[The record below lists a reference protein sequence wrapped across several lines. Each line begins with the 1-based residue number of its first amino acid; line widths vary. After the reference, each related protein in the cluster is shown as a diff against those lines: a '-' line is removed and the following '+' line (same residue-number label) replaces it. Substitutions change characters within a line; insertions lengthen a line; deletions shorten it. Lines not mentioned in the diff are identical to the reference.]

1 MFDEEKLL
9 VSMMKAGN
17 SYAFEKL
24 YFKYCKKLYNFIFS
38 ICKNREDTEGLVQ
51 SVFMKVWEKRTEID
65 KEQSFSGYIFRIA
78 KNSLLNKIKKR
89 INERAY
95 LDYLLSRP
103 EDLSNS
109 VEKNI
114 NFLEL
119 NIEIERLINNIP
131 EKRREIFLLSRIEG
145 LTYREIA
152 AKLSISVNTVNTQI
166 SKSLEELRDRLPDKF
181 FPARKQTDSKSNN
194 K

>member
-1 MFDEEKLL
+1 MSDEEKLF

-24 YFKYCKKLYNFIFS
+24 YFKYCKKLYNFVFS

-51 SVFMKVWEKRTEID
+51 LVFMKVWEKRSEID
-65 KEQSFSGYIFRIA
+65 PELSFSGYIFRIA
-78 KNSLLNKIKKR
+78 KNSLLNRLKKKV
-89 INERAY
+89 NERVY
-95 LDYLLSRP
+95 MDYLLSRP

-119 NIEIERLINNIP
+119 NLEIERLINNIP
-131 EKRREIFLLSRIEG
+131 EKRRKIFLLSRMEG

-152 AKLSISVNTVNTQI
+152 EKLNISVNTVNTQI
-166 SKSLEELRDRLPDKF
+166 SKTLEELRDRLEDKIFPDLT
-181 FPARKQTDSKSNN
+181 QTDNKGNN
-194 K
+194 L

>member
-1 MFDEEKLL
+1 MSDEEKLL
-9 VSMMKAGN
+9 VSLVKAGN

-24 YFKYCKKLYNFIFS
+24 YFKYCKKLYNFAFS
-38 ICKNREDTEGLVQ
+38 ICKNREDAEGLVQ
-51 SVFMKVWEKRTEID
+51 LVFMKVWEKRTEID
-65 KEQSFSGYIFRIA
+65 TELSFSGYIFRIA
-78 KNSLLNKIKKR
+78 KNSLLNKIKKK
-89 INERAY
+89 INEKVY

-114 NFLEL
+114 MFLEL

-131 EKRREIFLLSRIEG
+131 EKRRNIFLLSRMEG

-152 AKLSISVNTVNTQI
+152 AKLNISVNIVNTQI
-166 SKSLEELRDRLPDKF
+166 SKSLEELRDSLPDKL
-181 FPARKQTDSKSNN
+181 FPAREKTGSKSEIE
-194 K
+194 

>member
-1 MFDEEKLL
+1 
-9 VSMMKAGN
+9 MMKAGN

-24 YFKYCKKLYNFIFS
+24 YFRYCKKLYNFVFS
-38 ICKNREDTEGLVQ
+38 ICKNREDTEELVQ
-51 SVFMKVWEKRTEID
+51 LVFMKVWEKRAEID
-65 KEQSFSGYIFRIA
+65 TELSFSGYIFRIA

-89 INERAY
+89 INERVY

-119 NIEIERLINNIP
+119 NLEIERLINNIP
-131 EKRREIFLLSRIEG
+131 EKRREIFLLSRMEG

-181 FPARKQTDSKSNN
+181 FTARGKTGNKSKIE
-194 K
+194 

>member
-1 MFDEEKLL
+1 MSDEEKIL

-24 YFKYCKKLYNFIFS
+24 YFRYCKKLYNFVFG
-38 ICKNREDTEGLVQ
+38 ICRNREDAEGLVQ
-51 SVFMKVWEKRTEID
+51 LVFMKVWEKRTEID
-65 KEQSFSGYIFRIA
+65 TELSFSGYIFRIA
-78 KNSLLNKIKKR
+78 KNSLLNKIKKK
-89 INERAY
+89 INEKVY

-131 EKRREIFLLSRIEG
+131 EKRRNIFLLSRMEG

-152 AKLSISVNTVNTQI
+152 AKLNISVNTVNTQI
-166 SKSLEELRDRLPDKF
+166 SKSLEELRDRLPDKL
-181 FPARKQTDSKSNN
+181 FPAREKTGSKS
-194 K
+194 KIE

>member
-1 MFDEEKLL
+1 
-9 VSMMKAGN
+9 MMKAGN

-24 YFKYCKKLYNFIFS
+24 YFKYCKKLYNFVFS

-51 SVFMKVWEKRTEID
+51 LVFMKVWEKRTEID
-65 KEQSFSGYIFRIA
+65 TEQSFSGYIFRIA
-78 KNSLLNKIKKR
+78 KNSLLNKIKKKL
-89 INERAY
+89 NERVY

-119 NIEIERLINNIP
+119 NLEIDRLIKNIP
-131 EKRREIFLLSRIEG
+131 EKRRKIFLLSRMEG

-152 AKLSISVNTVNTQI
+152 AKLNISVNTVNTQI

-181 FPARKQTDSKSNN
+181 FPALTKTDSKRN
-194 K
+194 KV

>member
-1 MFDEEKLL
+1 
-9 VSMMKAGN
+9 MMKAGN

-24 YFKYCKKLYNFIFS
+24 YFRYCKKLYNFVFS
-38 ICKNREDTEGLVQ
+38 LCKNREDTEELVQ
-51 SVFMKVWEKRTEID
+51 LVFMKVWEKRTEID
-65 KEQSFSGYIFRIA
+65 TELSFSGYIFRIA
-78 KNSLLNKIKKR
+78 KNSILNKIKKR
-89 INERAY
+89 INERVY

-119 NIEIERLINNIP
+119 NLEIERLINNIP
-131 EKRREIFLLSRIEG
+131 EKRREIFLLSRKEG

-181 FPARKQTDSKSNN
+181 YPARGKSGSKSNIE
-194 K
+194 